1 MLSAEHFALENQAVK
16 ELLAIRE
23 REIQFFADRFNA
35 IAMQASIVAGF
46 VVSSMSSIQLNQVQ
60 KGEALESVFMISG
73 SMCIVT
79 SLYAIL
85 CTTMAGIW
93 GSNLSLRGPA
103 GSVTT
108 AWHVLRSEGQQV
120 MLSYITSILAF
131 SVHCVSIFYLIDQ
144 DRDNFNSHVGV
155 AITVFGVLLIFIKL
169 FYINK
174 KLRFDST
181 HNVLDEAT
189 ITGVDLSSGS
199 NNRNGQQERN
209 QALGSMKVPLLNS
222 KDGAHYSKIDVADLH
237 EHDATSRRE
246 TSKFQ
251 HEGYMYK
258 LGKRFGK
265 KKRYFILNGSKLY
278 GFTNKDV
285 SDKMLKECKY
295 NMTEL
300 EQKADNENING
311 TGLKIISLTGY
322 QVMVPTNNLGNVY
335 PISLVSINEADK
347 RGNKYF
353 RVDSA
358 ASQKKWLS
366 AFVMASL
373 LK

>member
-1 MLSAEHFALENQAVK
+1 MENQAVK

-23 REIQFFADRFNA
+23 RETKFFADRFNA

-103 GSVTT
+103 GSVTQ
-108 AWHVLRSEGQQV
+108 AWHVLRSEGQHV
-120 MLSYITSILAF
+120 MVSYITSILAF
-131 SVHCVSIFYLIDQ
+131 SVHCATIFYLIDQ

-155 AITVFGVLLIFIKL
+155 VITALGVVLIFSKL

-174 KLRFDST
+174 KLRFDSS

-189 ITGVDLSSGS
+189 IAGIDLS
-199 NNRNGQQERN
+199 NGFDERN
-209 QALGSMKVPLLNS
+209 MQQGRKQELGAMKVPLLNG
-222 KDGAHYSKIDVADLH
+222 KDGAHYSSIDVANLH
-237 EHDATSRRE
+237 DHDATSRGE
-246 TSKFQ
+246 ATKFQ

-285 SDKMLKECKY
+285 CDKMLKGCKY
-295 NMTEL
+295 DIAAL
-300 EQKADNENING
+300 EQKAENENANSN
-311 TGLKIISLTGY
+311 GLKIISLSGY
-322 QVMVPTNNLGNVY
+322 QVMVSTNNLGNVY
-335 PISLVSINEADK
+335 PISLVPVDDADK
-347 RGNKYF
+347 RGKKYF

-358 ASQKKWLS
+358 ASHKKWLG